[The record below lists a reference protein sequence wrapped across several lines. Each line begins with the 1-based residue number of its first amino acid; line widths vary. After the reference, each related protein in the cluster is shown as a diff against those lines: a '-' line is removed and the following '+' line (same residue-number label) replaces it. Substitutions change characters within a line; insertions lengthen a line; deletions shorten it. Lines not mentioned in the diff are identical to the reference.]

1 VIERSYSRS
10 LITLLMNYLG
20 RIAPIY
26 KYMVKSDIF
35 KSGNHTIFNN
45 LSLIGD
51 GMEIKTWVVGKV
63 DLNELTWD
71 EFLDLVF
78 PKQQKTRECADKI
91 LRYLKKKPATINE
104 IIEKEKLVRGTA
116 YDAFKILKRF
126 GLISR
131 KDKYSSLVISEQ
143 FSNALERLSKYWKT
157 WVKTDT
163 VG

>member
-1 VIERSYSRS
+1 VTERSYSRF

-20 RIAPIY
+20 QIAPIY

>member
-1 VIERSYSRS
+1 
-10 LITLLMNYLG
+10 
-20 RIAPIY
+20 
-26 KYMVKSDIF
+26 MVKSDIF

-163 VG
+163 AV